1 MSSCCNRLRVSFVL
15 AVAVLACVAIVSATG
30 SDLALEDVW
39 SEGPVTQAV
48 LDSIE
53 DAVSNAV
60 RGRPIPGLMVG
71 FEVGGVTRG
80 ILSFGWSN
88 LETQTPMQAG
98 DSFYIGSATKMITA
112 AGILQLA
119 EQGLVDLDD
128 PISMYLDDIPRMWQG
143 VTIRHLLEHTS
154 GIPTYIGTEEG
165 QALRW
170 TSDPVPVETVLEIMR
185 SSPFDFPPGTDWNY
199 TNSNF
204 YLLGQILENVSG
216 RSYGEY
222 IAANLF
228 GPLAME
234 ESGYDPTRR
243 PDSLI
248 TTYYR
253 EDTPGAEFE
262 VYPLPNTSLVH
273 GAGGVYTTM
282 KDVLRWL
289 DGWSGEEVLSKA
301 SLDLMVTPRN
311 IADLP
316 LGDKYGMGCMIWDAR
331 WTGLPLHVGHFGM
344 IHGNLCLPWVF
355 PEEGVSLVLY
365 SNSYDLLDVLMEGGL
380 GSPNALHTKLAEILI
395 DFSEAAP

>member
-282 KDVLRWL
+282 EDVLRWL

-355 PEEGVSLVLY
+355 PAEGVSLVLY

-380 GSPNALHTKLAEILI
+380 GSSNALHRKLAEILI

>member
-1 MSSCCNRLRVSFVL
+1 MSRCCSRLRVFLVL
-15 AVAVLACVAIVSATG
+15 AVAALAPVTIVPAAG

-53 DAVSNAV
+53 DAVSDAL

-71 FEVGGVTRG
+71 FEVGGVARG
-80 ILSFGWSN
+80 ILSFGWSD

-98 DSFYIGSATKMITA
+98 DSFYIGSSTKMFTA
-112 AGILQLA
+112 TAILQLA

-128 PISMYLDDIPRMWQG
+128 PISMYLEDIPRTWRG

-154 GIPTYIGTEEG
+154 GIPSYIGTEEG

-170 TSDPVPVETVLEIMR
+170 TSEPISYETVLEIMAHQ
-185 SSPFDFPPGTDWNY
+185 PIDFPPGTDWNY

-204 YLLGQILENVSG
+204 YLLGHIVESVSELG
-216 RSYGEY
+216 YGEY
-222 IAANLF
+222 LDTHIFNPLGMYRSGCDTSSRPSRLVTAYRRDDVPAAQ
-228 GPLAME
+228 
-234 ESGYDPTRR
+234 
-243 PDSLI
+243 
-248 TTYYR
+248 
-253 EDTPGAEFE
+253 FE
-262 VYPLPNTSLVH
+262 VYPLPNVSLLH
-273 GAGGVYTTM
+273 GAGGIHSTM
-282 KDVLRWL
+282 EDVLRWL
-289 DGWSGEEVLSKA
+289 DGWSGEGVLSKA

-380 GSPNALHTKLAEILI
+380 GSPNALHRKLAEILI
-395 DFSEAAP
+395 DFAEATP